1 MGLFDKKY
9 CDICGEKIG
18 FLGNKKLEDGN
29 LCKNCAAKLS
39 PWFSERRQSTVEEIK
54 QQLDYREENKA
65 AVVAFHVTRSLGDG
79 TKVLIDDDACK
90 FMVTGARNL
99 ADANPDVM
107 DFADVTGCRIDVDE
121 SRTELKQKDKEG
133 NDVSYNPPRYKYSYN
148 FNVIINVNNP
158 YFNEIR
164 FRLNGKNVELNNV
177 IVSAANRTGVNP
189 HRSIDYCEYEKI
201 GKEIVEAL
209 TKIRTTV
216 RENVEAANAPKASIK
231 CPYCGAVVVPD
242 AKGRCEFCGSVIDA

>member
-9 CDICGEKIG
+9 CDVCGEKIG

-54 QQLDYREENKA
+54 QQLDYRENNKS
-65 AVVAFHVTRSLGDG
+65 AVAAFHVTRALGDNV
-79 TKVLIDDDACK
+79 KVLLDDDACK
-90 FMVTGARNL
+90 FMVTSARSL

-121 SRTELKQKDKEG
+121 SRTELKQKDKDG
-133 NDVSYNPPRYKYSYN
+133 KDVSYVPARYRFTYT

-164 FRLNGKNVELNNV
+164 FRLNSKTVEINNV
-177 IVSAANRTGVNP
+177 IVNAYNRSSVDP
-189 HRSIDYCEYEKI
+189 RKSIDYCEYEKL
-201 GKEIVEAL
+201 GQEIVDAL
-209 TKIRTTV
+209 THIRTTV
-216 RENVEAANAPKASIK
+216 RENIAAANAPKASVK
-231 CPYCGAVVVPD
+231 CPFCGAVVVPD

>member
-1 MGLFDKKY
+1 MGIFDKKY

-54 QQLDYREENKA
+54 QQLDYRESNKS
-65 AVVAFHVTRSLGDG
+65 AVAAFHVTRALGDNV
-79 TKVLIDDDACK
+79 KVLLDDDACK
-90 FMVTGARNL
+90 FMVTSARSL
-99 ADANPDVM
+99 MDANPDVM

-121 SRTELKQKDKEG
+121 SRTELKQKDKDG
-133 NDVSYNPPRYKYSYN
+133 KDVSYVPARYRFTYT

-164 FRLNGKNVELNNV
+164 FRLNGKTVEINNV
-177 IVSAANRTGVNP
+177 IVNAYNRSNIDP
-189 HRSIDYCEYEKI
+189 RKSIDYCEYEKL
-201 GKEIVEAL
+201 GQEIVDTL
-209 TKIRTTV
+209 THIRTTV
-216 RENVEAANAPKASIK
+216 RENIAAANAPKASVK
-231 CPYCGAVVVPD
+231 CPFCGAVVVPD
-242 AKGRCEFCGSVIDA
+242 AKGCCEFCGSVIEA